1 MLCRFLTGGWGG
13 EEFNGMPEG
22 RLLDF
27 GGDLL
32 RAHGCSVCRVIKV
45 LRHDFKTGSEF
56 HRAVML
62 TSIWVFKGNA

>member
-1 MLCRFLTGGWGG
+1 
-13 EEFNGMPEG
+13 MPEG

-32 RAHGCSVCRVIKV
+32 RAHGCRVIKV
-45 LRHDFKTGSEF
+45 LRHDFKTGSKF